1 MARGAHVAELLFTA
15 HVDRQVYLACIL
27 ADDHPLVNRLAGS
40 DEEYT
45 ALLQMEDRVWGADAL
60 AIGNHRPVGA
70 RANRARPRRV
80 AVEQR
85 IHEAIPAIAFEKAA
99 AKAYQ
104 TAPGHALFQPPP
116 VSP

>member
-45 ALLQMEDRVWGADAL
+45 ALLQMEDRVRRADAL

-70 RANRARPRRV
+70 RPDRSRPRRV
-80 AVEQR
+80 ALGQR
-85 IHEAIPAIAFEKAA
+85 IHQAL
-99 AKAYQ
+99 
-104 TAPGHALFQPPP
+104 APGTFENASAQ
-116 VSP
+116 